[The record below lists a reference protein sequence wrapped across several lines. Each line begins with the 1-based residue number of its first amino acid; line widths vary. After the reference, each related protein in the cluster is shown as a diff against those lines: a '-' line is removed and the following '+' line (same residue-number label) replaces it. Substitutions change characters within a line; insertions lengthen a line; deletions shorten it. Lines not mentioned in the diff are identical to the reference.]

1 MSVNDHI
8 IYALLWLSFGALHS
22 VLAGKGAKFF
32 FASILGAKYRLI
44 YNIFTVLHIGLVM
57 AIGKIYL
64 ATNVASFTF
73 AGLPGMIFNVALVLG
88 PLIIF
93 TSLLEY
99 DLGRFSGTSQMRAAR
114 DNEQISDNEP
124 LHVAGLHQYVRH
136 PLYAG
141 GFLLLFGLIS
151 DEFNLT
157 TAVWGSL
164 YLLIGTWFEERRLIE
179 IYGAAYETYRR
190 QVPAF
195 FPWRGKV
202 ITTSPE

>member
-1 MSVNDHI
+1 LSVNDHI
-8 IYALLWLSFGALHS
+8 IYALLWLSFGVLHS
-22 VLAGKGAKFF
+22 VLAGNGAKFF
-32 FASILGAKYRLI
+32 FARILGARYRLA
-44 YNIFTVLHIGLVM
+44 YNIFAVAHIGLVM
-57 AIGKIYL
+57 AIGKFFL
-64 ATNVASFTF
+64 ATNVASFAF

-88 PLIIF
+88 PLIIV

-99 DLGRFSGTSQMRAAR
+99 DLGRFSGMSQMRAGR
-114 DNEQISDNEP
+114 DHTQISDNEP
-124 LHVAGLHQYVRH
+124 LRVEGLHQYVRH

-157 TAVWGSL
+157 TAIWGSL
-164 YLLIGTWFEERRLIE
+164 YLLIGTWFEERRLIG
-179 IYGAAYETYRR
+179 IYGTAYETYRR

-202 ITTSPE
+202 TISPE